1 VLLAVLSTAIAIA
14 GAALAVVM
22 YKTKPL
28 ISPESLR
35 NVSGPIYTLLLR
47 KYYVDELYEN
57 IVVRK
62 VYYQGIAQTSDWFD
76 RNIIDRIADLTGWIG
91 AHFGV
96 IIRQFQ
102 NGQTQMY
109 ATVTSIGLIIIMII
123 YMFGN

>member
-1 VLLAVLSTAIAIA
+1 MIAIA
-14 GAALAVVM
+14 GAALAILM

-28 ISPESLR
+28 VSPESLG
-35 NVSGPIYTLLLR
+35 NLLSPLHTLLLR
-47 KYYVDELYEN
+47 KYYIDELYEN
-57 IVVRK
+57 LVVGK
-62 VYYQGIAQTSDWFD
+62 VYYQGIAQISDWFD
-76 RNIIDRIADLTGWIG
+76 KNIIDRIADLTGWIG

-96 IIRQFQ
+96 VIRQFQ

>member
-1 VLLAVLSTAIAIA
+1 MILAVLSTVIAIA
-14 GAALAVVM
+14 GAALAILM

-28 ISPESLR
+28 VSPESLG
-35 NVSGPIYTLLLR
+35 NLLSPLHTLLLR
-47 KYYVDELYEN
+47 KYYIDELYEN
-57 IVVRK
+57 LVVGK
-62 VYYQGIAQTSDWFD
+62 VYYQGIAQISDWFD
-76 RNIIDRIADLTGWIG
+76 KNIIDRIADLTGWIG

-96 IIRQFQ
+96 VIRQFQ